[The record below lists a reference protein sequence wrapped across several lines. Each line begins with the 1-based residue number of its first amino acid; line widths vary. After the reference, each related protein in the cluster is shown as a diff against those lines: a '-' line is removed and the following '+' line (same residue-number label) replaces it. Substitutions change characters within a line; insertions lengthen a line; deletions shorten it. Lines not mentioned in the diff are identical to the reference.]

1 VRVPLGRLA
10 TDKNSA
16 MGTPK
21 HIRKKIVA
29 FLLLTFAISSV
40 FYYLMIS
47 TGSARNF
54 VLGWMWSPGVA
65 AILTQLLFGGKL
77 RDFGWGLGR
86 VRYLLLGYAIPL
98 LYALVIY
105 SIVWITGL
113 GGFHPQSPVRLLLYV
128 VLGTILA
135 SVAALGEEIGWRGL
149 LVPEMAR
156 ITTYTKTALVSG
168 IVWAVWHYPAIIFAD
183 YNSVAPLWF
192 NLTTFTVSVLGM
204 SFFAAWLRLKTGSL
218 WPATLWHGSHN
229 LFVQQVFLSL
239 TIDSGVTEYI
249 VDDFGIGLT
258 LAVVVLAYV
267 FWRKRAELPDVLHR
281 EVSEAPTEQGV
292 QPGQAA

>member
-1 VRVPLGRLA
+1 
-10 TDKNSA
+10 

-21 HIRKKIVA
+21 HIRKKIVV
-29 FLLLTFAISSV
+29 FLLLTFTISSA

-47 TGSARNF
+47 TGSAQNI

-65 AILTQLLFGGKL
+65 AILTQVLFGGKL
-77 RDFGWGLGR
+77 HDFGWGLGR
-86 VRYLLLGYAIPL
+86 VRYLLLGCAIPL

-105 SIVWITGL
+105 LAVWATGL

-128 VLGTILA
+128 ILGMIPA

-183 YNSVAPLWF
+183 YKSDAPLWF
-192 NLTTFTVSVLGM
+192 SLTTFTV
-204 SFFAAWLRLKTGSL
+204 
-218 WPATLWHGSHN
+218 
-229 LFVQQVFLSL
+229 
-239 TIDSGVTEYI
+239 
-249 VDDFGIGLT
+249 
-258 LAVVVLAYV
+258 
-267 FWRKRAELPDVLHR
+267 
-281 EVSEAPTEQGV
+281 
-292 QPGQAA
+292 